1 MGQPVAV
8 VEKPSSIPGVV
19 RFEAN
24 RSLTGQGH
32 ERFASLADA
41 IGPRP
46 AAELARRMFATGKV
60 ENVHVY
66 SNVITVHLLRGHAP
80 TGLDGIVRDLYQY
93 WRPGMEPPAFAE
105 PEPEAA
111 RPAGRSGGCRW
122 WRRRGGVGVRA
133 QDPAG
138 PRRAQPGGAREVAR
152 DAAAEVD
159 SHDLTAP

>member
-8 VEKPSSIPGVV
+8 VEKASSIPGVV

-111 RPAGRSGGCRW
+111 PAGG
-122 WRRRGGVGVRA
+122 
-133 QDPAG
+133 
-138 PRRAQPGGAREVAR
+138 
-152 DAAAEVD
+152 DAAAAAGGGGGAVESEYERRIPPVLVER
-159 SHDLTAP
+159 SRAALAKWRATRG